1 MNKFIKIVG
10 AVAVINIVARLF
22 GFFREMV
29 IGYQYGSTH
38 VADSI
43 FTAYLLPNFLYLVV
57 GGAFTTAVISIYNRK
72 TTDQAQFVKQS
83 FTIVVVSLTV
93 MTVAIMAFT
102 EPLMHLFEIDDKGP
116 EAFDLAV
123 NLFYWMMPSSILLA
137 LASWYSGMLNIHDKF
152 HLSSFAIL
160 LYNVLFLIVA
170 VGLSFVVGPVAYGI
184 SALFSALVM
193 VYYVAKGYRKLDS
206 FPVGLSFTR
215 NQSTRDLW
223 IMVWPIMIGGA
234 SIQIYAMLQRF
245 FAGPL
250 GEGAISAVNYA
261 SKLTQFPQAIL
272 ITAVTTVI
280 YPILSKKEAEDD
292 FESIKMLYSKGMY
305 YLTLLLVPVSIFAY
319 FYATNLVQ
327 VIFEYGKFDAYSTSI
342 TVPVFEVFV
351 LSILFLAVNTYIT
364 RFYYAKGDSAAPVV
378 FSILNVFIINIGIMY
393 AFTDDY
399 GATAIAWATLI
410 SSVTNTLMLVVY
422 GSYKY
427 GFTLIAVEMK
437 TQWLRPWIP
446 FIIIGVVTYVSSKY
460 FVFDYKW
467 ATFIVG
473 LTIFTLTSLVSLHL
487 FGIKEVSGSLQRLR
501 KRFSRSSHHE

>member
-1 MNKFIKIVG
+1 MNKFLKIVG
-10 AVAVINIVARLF
+10 AVAVINIVARVF

-72 TTDQAQFVKQS
+72 TTDQALFVKQS
-83 FTIVVVSLTV
+83 FTIVIVSLTI
-93 MTVAIMAFT
+93 MTVVIMAFT
-102 EPLMHLFEIDDKGP
+102 EPLMHLFNIDDKGP

-137 LASWYSGMLNIHDKF
+137 LASWYSGMLNIHDRF

-160 LYNVLFLIVA
+160 LYNVLFLVIAVA
-170 VGLSFVVGPVAYGI
+170 FSFVIGPVAYGI
-184 SALFSALVM
+184 SALLSAVVM

-206 FPVGLSFTR
+206 HPVGLSFRR
-215 NQSTRDLW
+215 NQSTKDLW

-292 FESIKMLYSKGMY
+292 TTSIKMLYSKGMY

-327 VIFEYGKFDAYSTSI
+327 VVFEYGKFDEYSTSI

-351 LSILFLAVNTYIT
+351 LSMLFLAVNTYIT
-364 RFYYAKGDSAAPVV
+364 RFYYAKGDSSAPVV
-378 FSILNVFIINIGIMY
+378 FSIVNVFIINIGIMY
-393 AFTDDY
+393 MFTGEY

-410 SSVTNTLMLVVY
+410 SSLTNTIMLIMY
-422 GSYKY
+422 GKYKY
-427 GFTLIAVEMK
+427 KLALIVDE
-437 TQWLRPWIP
+437 TRRQWMRPWLP
-446 FIIIGVVTYVSSKY
+446 FIIIGVVTYVSSTY

-473 LTIFTLTSLVSLHL
+473 LVVFTVTTLVSFHL
-487 FGIKEVSGSLQRLR
+487 CGIKEVSGGLLRLR
-501 KRFSRSSHHE
+501 KRFSRS